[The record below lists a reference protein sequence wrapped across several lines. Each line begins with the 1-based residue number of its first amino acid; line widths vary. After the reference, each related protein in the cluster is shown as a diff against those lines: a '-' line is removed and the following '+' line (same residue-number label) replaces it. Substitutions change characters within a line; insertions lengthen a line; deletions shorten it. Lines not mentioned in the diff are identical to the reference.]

1 MKQKARI
8 ATRMQRFKAFVI
20 DVFLI
25 YVPILYTSYFVLGS
39 KEAFLQNQLVIFI
52 CCLSFGVLQAVFLAL
67 KAQSPGLKAYN
78 LYLIDK
84 NTGTKVGFF
93 RILYRYVLFIVSLGV
108 LFGLISTFFRK
119 DGLMIH
125 DLLSSSYIVAK
136 ITDKW
141 GDKRWKER
149 EFITQA
155 QMKV

>member
-25 YVPILYTSYFVLGS
+25 YVPILYISYFVLGL

-136 ITDKW
+136 ITDK
-141 GDKRWKER
+141 
-149 EFITQA
+149 
-155 QMKV
+155 